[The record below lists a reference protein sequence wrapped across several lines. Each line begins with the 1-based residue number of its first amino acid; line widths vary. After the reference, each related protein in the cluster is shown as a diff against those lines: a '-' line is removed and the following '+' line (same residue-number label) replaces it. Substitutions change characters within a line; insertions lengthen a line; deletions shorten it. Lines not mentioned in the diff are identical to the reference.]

1 VHLEVKIEEV
11 KIEGLEKFKA
21 FLDTKVWYKA
31 QKRTMTEMGRKFRA
45 RVVKDVRKVYNVKAK
60 DLKKRIRTRIEK
72 RSAGDVEWRM
82 TVKGS
87 PMSLTHFGA
96 RQTKKGV
103 NVLIRKDEG
112 RKILVETFAAKGQ
125 VFQRKGK
132 GRLPIVAKKTLSAP
146 QMFNEKTMKTAFEE
160 VRNEYPKR
168 FEHNLNFYLDKV
180 VK

>member
-1 VHLEVKIEEV
+1 MHFEV
-11 KIEGLEKFKA
+11 KIEGLEKFQA
-21 FLDTKVWYKA
+21 LVDSKVWYKA
-31 QKRTMTEMGRKFRA
+31 QKCTTTEMGRKFRT
-45 RVVKDVRKVYNVKAK
+45 RVVKDVKKVYNVKAK

-87 PMSLTHFGA
+87 PMSLTHFGP

-103 NVLIRKDEG
+103 SVLIRKDES
-112 RKILVETFAAKGQ
+112 RKILAKTFVAKGQ

-146 QMFNEKTMKTAFEE
+146 QMFNEKTMKAAFEE
-160 VRNEYPKR
+160 VKREYPKR
-168 FEHNLNFYLDKV
+168 FEHNLNFYLK
-180 VK
+180 KI